1 MAKIGFIGLGIMGG
15 PMAGHLIDAGH
26 ELHLYNLP
34 AIPPALAARGQV
46 RSSGKDVAEHADIV
60 IVMVPD
66 TPDVETVLFAKDGVA
81 EGLSRGKLVVD
92 MSSIS
97 PVATKVFARRIRAST
112 AITSMRRCPVAKLAR
127 KAPHCR
133 SCAADRQLLSNG

>member
-46 RSSGKDVAEHADIV
+46 RSSAKDVAEHAEIV

-66 TPDVETVLFAKDGVA
+66 TPDVRTVLFAKMAWLKAQPRQGSGRHELHLAGGD
-81 EGLSRGKLVVD
+81 EGFRQAHSRPRL
-92 MSSIS
+92 
-97 PVATKVFARRIRAST
+97 
-112 AITSMRRCPVAKLAR
+112 
-127 KAPHCR
+127 
-133 SCAADRQLLSNG
+133 